1 MNQTD
6 FNELLAEERFS
17 PFVITTNDGFSVAI
31 GPEQRRHVLAGARM
45 IVMLDAEG
53 GIIHLPYHSI
63 AHIQEAK

>member
-17 PFVITTNDGFSVAI
+17 PFVIMTNDGFSVAI
-31 GPEQRRHVLAGARM
+31 RLEQRRHVLAGARM

-53 GIIHLPYHSI
+53 GIIHLPYRSI
-63 AHIQEAK
+63 ADIQEAK